1 MCYWKVQCSWVVAD
15 RSFVQFLLRDFFRW
29 VYPKIQVVLGV
40 SIWYLNSGYL
50 ALSEWSLSPKSASIW
65 AICAVFHIHG
75 MTDDRIFKICMTID
89 HVMFQPKNENH
100 MGSWQMTNCSLDE
113 VVVST
118 TLHLK
123 IFGPHH
129 VTGVGLATYNQNLY
143 GDGSC
148 YVSF

>member
-1 MCYWKVQCSWVVAD
+1 
-15 RSFVQFLLRDFFRW
+15 
-29 VYPKIQVVLGV
+29 
-40 SIWYLNSGYL
+40 
-50 ALSEWSLSPKSASIW
+50 
-65 AICAVFHIHG
+65 
-75 MTDDRIFKICMTID
+75 
-89 HVMFQPKNENH
+89 
-100 MGSWQMTNCSLDE
+100 MTNCSLDE

-118 TLHLK
+118 TLHFK